1 MSDLIDRGQR
11 VIKRQEELRR
21 KTEQL
26 LSDKNAREQ
35 ALRDA
40 RSRAEKI
47 EGELTQ
53 WQALWEEAVR
63 PLGLRRDALPAEANA
78 VLDELKELFD
88 KIKEADVLQK
98 RVKGIDRDADELR
111 RNLRE
116 LVERV
121 AEDIMDLSPEHQVS
135 ELHARL
141 QRGRTTKAK
150 VEGLEAQRDKQGK
163 KLEQAET
170 AISGLMSQLESMCEE
185 AGCSSHEELPD
196 AERRSSGR
204 RKTEEELEG
213 LEKQLRKLSGGATVE
228 AFIDDAEAV
237 DPDGLDSQ
245 VDRLGEEVEKL
256 GEEKSKLDQT
266 IGEERTELRKMD
278 GSAQAADLAEE
289 TQKILARLEND
300 VEHYARL
307 RLASAV
313 LAQAVERY
321 REKHQDPILRKANDL
336 FGHLTRGSFEGIR
349 AEFDEQGTP
358 VLVGVRPGGKEVV
371 GVEGMSD
378 GTTDQLYL
386 ALRLASLE
394 TYLDG
399 NEPMPFIVDDIL
411 IKFDNDRATAALQVL
426 AELSKKTQ
434 VIFFTHHRHLV
445 ALAEANVDSSL
456 LFKHVL

>member
-1 MSDLIDRGQR
+1 LLEPRG
-11 VIKRQEELRR
+11 I
-21 KTEQL
+21 
-26 LSDKNAREQ
+26 A
-35 ALRDA
+35 
-40 RSRAEKI
+40 
-47 EGELTQ
+47 
-53 WQALWEEAVR
+53 
-63 PLGLRRDALPAEANA
+63 
-78 VLDELKELFD
+78 
-88 KIKEADVLQK
+88 
-98 RVKGIDRDADELR
+98 
-111 RNLRE
+111 
-116 LVERV
+116 
-121 AEDIMDLSPEHQVS
+121 
-135 ELHARL
+135 
-141 QRGRTTKAK
+141 
-150 VEGLEAQRDKQGK
+150 
-163 KLEQAET
+163 
-170 AISGLMSQLESMCEE
+170 
-185 AGCSSHEELPD
+185 
-196 AERRSSGR
+196 AERRSSAR

-228 AFIDDAEAV
+228 TFIDDAEAV
-237 DPDGLDSQ
+237 DPDGLDNQ

-313 LAQAVERY
+313 LAQAIERY

-358 VLVGVRPGGKEVV
+358 VLVGVRPGGKEMV
-371 GVEGMSD
+371 GVQGMSD

-456 LFKHVL
+456 LFKHAL